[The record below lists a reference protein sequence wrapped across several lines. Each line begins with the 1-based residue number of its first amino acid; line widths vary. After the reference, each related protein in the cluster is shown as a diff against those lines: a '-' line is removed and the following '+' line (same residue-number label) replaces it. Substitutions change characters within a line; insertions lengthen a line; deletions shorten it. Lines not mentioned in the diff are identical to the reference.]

1 MKFEKC
7 GHFDEKCPCLHCGEK
22 GYFCHGC
29 QPGEGYIVDTDT
41 LCPEAKA
48 YCESGRTGRYTKQAK
63 QVVRVPKYIRDK
75 MHQIAVL
82 EAKKDKLAREV
93 ETWLTA
99 KGVDTSEHG
108 LRDGCGCGLDELDY
122 GNDVTDAL
130 CERIESGMLG
140 LPDSI

>member
-7 GHFDEKCPCLHCGEK
+7 GHFDEKCPCLNCGEK
-22 GYFCHGC
+22 GIFCHGC
-29 QPGEGYIVDTDT
+29 QPGEDYIVDTDT

-48 YCESGRTGRYTKQAK
+48 YCESGRTGRYTKQ
-63 QVVRVPKYIRDK
+63 VVCVPKYIRDK
-75 MHQIAVL
+75 MHQIAAL

-99 KGVDTSEHG
+99 KGFDTSEHG

>member
-7 GHFDEKCPCLHCGEK
+7 GHFDEKCPCLNCGEK
-22 GYFCHGC
+22 GIFCHGC
-29 QPGEGYIVDTDT
+29 QPGEDYIVDTDT

-48 YCESGRTGRYTKQAK
+48 YCESGRTGRYAK
-63 QVVRVPKYIRDK
+63 QVVRVPQYIRDK
-75 MHQIAVL
+75 MHQIAAL
-82 EAKKDKLAREV
+82 ETKKDKLAREV

-99 KGVDTSEHG
+99 KGFDTSEHG

-130 CERIESGMLG
+130 CERIENGTLG